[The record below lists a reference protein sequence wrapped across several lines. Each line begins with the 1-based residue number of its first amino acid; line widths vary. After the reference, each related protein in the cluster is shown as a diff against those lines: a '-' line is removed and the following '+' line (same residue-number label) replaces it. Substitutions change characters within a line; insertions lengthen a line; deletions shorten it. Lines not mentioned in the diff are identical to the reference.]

1 MKIDLTSMF
10 FNSKIEGQT
19 ATAAWGTSVSKQT
32 APCLIY
38 ENEDFNNIFSGMLFC
53 SKTDVENLDIK
64 GMSSS
69 RELIMFS
76 IFNKI
81 FVIDKRNDYS
91 DHKPQKGT
99 YALNNK
105 TLITAADYCGRKY
118 YYRAVQRRA
127 KTKNYKE
134 LVGFAYIIGYG

>member
-53 SKTDVENLDIK
+53 SRTDVENLDIK

-69 RELIMFS
+69 RELIMFVS
-76 IFNKI
+76 
-81 FVIDKRNDYS
+81 
-91 DHKPQKGT
+91 HQ
-99 YALNNK
+99 
-105 TLITAADYCGRKY
+105 
-118 YYRAVQRRA
+118 
-127 KTKNYKE
+127 
-134 LVGFAYIIGYG
+134 